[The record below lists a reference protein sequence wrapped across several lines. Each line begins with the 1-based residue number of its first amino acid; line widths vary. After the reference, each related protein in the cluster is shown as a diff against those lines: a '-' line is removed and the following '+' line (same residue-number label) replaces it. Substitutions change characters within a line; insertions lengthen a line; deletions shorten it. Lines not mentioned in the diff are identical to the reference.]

1 MELSVYIGN
10 KIKYYR
16 EQMGMTQEDLA
27 KRLKT
32 TRQSISRYENGDRKA
47 NQDILFELA
56 DVFGISINTFFPRV
70 ETKDINEVYNLLN
83 SENQTI
89 VYDFAKSKLDE
100 QNTISDNVVPFPTT
114 LNLDAVVSAGTGEW
128 QDDNFKEEIEY
139 DGTVPKHDYVVR
151 VNGDSMRPMFEDDDI
166 VFVKKQDYISNG
178 AVMII
183 VVDDEAYIKKVRV
196 DGGQL
201 RLVSLNPKYDD
212 ILVNNFSD
220 VRIIGKVIFD

>member
-1 MELSVYIGN
+1 MELSVYIGS

-27 KRLKT
+27 KKLKT

-56 DVFGISINTFFPRV
+56 DIFGISINTFFPRV

-83 SENQTI
+83 SDNQSI

-100 QNTISDNVVPFPTT
+100 QNAIPDNIVPFPTT

-128 QDDNFKEEIEY
+128 QGEEIREEIEY
-139 DGTVPKHDYVVR
+139 DGQIPPHDYVVR
-151 VNGDSMRPMFEDDDI
+151 VNGDSMLPLFEDNQILFIRKTHEVRDGQII
-166 VFVKKQDYISNG
+166 VCMLNNETYVKKIMGN
-178 AVMII
+178 
-183 VVDDEAYIKKVRV
+183 
-196 DGGQL
+196 
-201 RLVSLNPKYDD
+201 RLVSLNKKYKDILINEYDD
-212 ILVNNFSD
+212 F
-220 VRIIGKVIFD
+220 KVIGVVVL

>member
-27 KRLKT
+27 KKLKT

-56 DVFGISINTFFPRV
+56 DIFGISINTFFPRV

-83 SENQTI
+83 SDNQAI
-89 VYDFAKSKLDE
+89 VYDFAKTRLQE
-100 QNTISDNVVPFPTT
+100 QNQNTISDNVIPFPTT

-139 DGTVPKHDYVVR
+139 DGQIPNHDYVVR
-151 VNGDSMRPMFEDDDI
+151 VNGDSMQPLFEDNQILFIRKTHDVRDGQII
-166 VFVKKQDYISNG
+166 VCMLNNETYVKKIMGN
-178 AVMII
+178 
-183 VVDDEAYIKKVRV
+183 
-196 DGGQL
+196 
-201 RLVSLNPKYDD
+201 RLVSLNKKYDD
-212 ILVNNFSD
+212 IQINEYDDFS
-220 VRIIGKVIFD
+220 VVGVVVL

>member
-27 KRLKT
+27 KKLKT

-56 DVFGISINTFFPRV
+56 DIFGISINTFFPRV

-83 SENQTI
+83 SENQAI

-100 QNTISDNVVPFPTT
+100 QNTISDNVVSFPTT

-128 QDDNFKEEIEY
+128 QDGTLKEEVEY
-139 DGTVPKHDYVVR
+139 DGQIPTHDYVVR
-151 VNGDSMRPMFEDDDI
+151 VNGDSMQPLFEDNQILFIRKTNDVRDGQII
-166 VFVKKQDYISNG
+166 VCTLNNETYVKKIMGN
-178 AVMII
+178 
-183 VVDDEAYIKKVRV
+183 
-196 DGGQL
+196 
-201 RLVSLNPKYDD
+201 RLVSLNKKYDD
-212 ILVNNFSD
+212 IKINDYDDFS
-220 VRIIGKVIFD
+220 VVGVVVL